1 MTNRH
6 RRRGFSL
13 TELLVVISLIAVLLG
28 LLFPALAG
36 IRSTGLMTTSMSNL
50 RQIGVWMRMYSD
62 DNREFIVPS
71 RFDYG
76 ASTNNYKGK
85 VRAPLDQNGSP
96 VNPAVGRRHQGTW
109 SDILWTVFEGGVFPD
124 AAKDPALGHDYRYD
138 SPDGALYDSLGT
150 NLTPNPLR
158 SAVEIK
164 TYPDFKGRDENN
176 CDPDDLGD
184 LGPGIS
190 APWDAA
196 VGHPGFFAANNFFD
210 AAAPGRN
217 GPGWVIT
224 GQIKSP
230 ERSMYLV
237 DSLIGETIDPLDPP
251 FDSAGPCL
259 EVDFRYPG
267 DVCLMLFLD
276 GHAQTVA
283 KFDDLDELQGKH
295 VMRDGTVQLRRQIR
309 VQDLD
314 QR

>member
-6 RRRGFSL
+6 RSRGFSL
-13 TELLVVISLIAVLLG
+13 TELLVVITLIAVLLG

-85 VRAPLDQNGSP
+85 VRSVVTTGN
-96 VNPAVGRRHQGTW
+96 VNEGTW

-124 AAKDPALGHDYRYD
+124 AVQTLGNDYRYD
-138 SPDGALYDSLGT
+138 SPDKALYELLGDDI
-150 NLTPNPLR
+150 PNPLR
-158 SAVEIK
+158 SAEKMK
-164 TYPDFKGRDENN
+164 TYPDQGGPTSA
-176 CDPDDLGD
+176 CDP
-184 LGPGIS
+184 S
-190 APWDAA
+190 PWDGA

-210 AAAPGRN
+210 AAAPGQT
-217 GPGWVIT
+217 GWVLT

-251 FDSAGPCL
+251 FDSAGPDSNNDGRADCL

-283 KFDDLDELQGKH
+283 EFDDLDELETK
-295 VMRDGTVQLRRQIR
+295 RQIR
-309 VQDLD
+309 VRDLD

>member
-6 RRRGFSL
+6 RSRGFSL
-13 TELLVVISLIAVLLG
+13 TELLVVITLIAVLLG

-85 VRAPLDQNGSP
+85 VRSVVTTGN
-96 VNPAVGRRHQGTW
+96 VNEGTW

-124 AAKDPALGHDYRYD
+124 AVQTLGNDYRYD
-138 SPDGALYDSLGT
+138 SPDRALYELLGDDIA
-150 NLTPNPLR
+150 NPFR
-158 SAVEIK
+158 SAARNTRVPINPGQFGAAKSEIH
-164 TYPDFKGRDENN
+164 
-176 CDPDDLGD
+176 L
-184 LGPGIS
+184 PGY
-190 APWDAA
+190 
-196 VGHPGFFAANNFFD
+196 FAANNFFD
-210 AAAPGRN
+210 ANPDSPTLN
-217 GPGWVIT
+217 GWFVT

-237 DSLIGETIDPLDPP
+237 DSFADEVIEDDPPP
-251 FDSAGPCL
+251 FDNTSTQ

-283 KFDDLDELQGKH
+283 KFDNLDELQGSSSGPTK
-295 VMRDGTVQLRRQIR
+295 RSRQIR
-309 VQDLD
+309 VQNLD

>member
-1 MTNRH
+1 MTHRY

-13 TELLVVISLIAVLLG
+13 TELLVVLALIVVLLG

-50 RQIGVWMRMYSD
+50 RQIGTWMRMYSA

-71 RFDYG
+71 RFDY
-76 ASTNNYKGK
+76 SNNTYKGK
-85 VRAPLDQNGSP
+85 VRAPLDKDGSP
-96 VNPAVGRRHQGTW
+96 IDPVVGNRHQGTW

-124 AAKDPALGHDYRYD
+124 AVNDPNIGHNYRYD
-138 SPDGALYDSLGT
+138 SPDGALYESKFLVVDI
-150 NLTPNPLR
+150 PNPLR

-164 TYPDFKGRDENN
+164 TYPDQSGPTSPCN
-176 CDPDDLGD
+176 LG
-184 LGPGIS
+184 
-190 APWDAA
+190 PWDAA

-210 AAAPGRN
+210 AAAPGPN

-251 FDSAGPCL
+251 FDSGGPDTNNNGRADCL

-276 GHAQTVA
+276 GHAQTMA
-283 KFDDLDELQGKH
+283 EFDDLDELEIK
-295 VMRDGTVQLRRQIR
+295 RQIR
-309 VQDLD
+309 VRNLD

>member
-6 RRRGFSL
+6 RSRGFSL
-13 TELLVVISLIAVLLG
+13 TELLVVITLIAVLLG

-71 RFDYG
+71 RFDYAQ
-76 ASTNNYKGK
+76 ASYPGK

-96 VNPAVGRRHQGTW
+96 VNPAVGGRHQGTW

-138 SPDGALYDSLGT
+138 SPDGALYDRLGT
-150 NLTPNPLR
+150 NLAANPLR
-158 SAVEIK
+158 SAVEIT
-164 TYPDFKGRDENN
+164 TYPDQGRAGR
-176 CDPDDLGD
+176 CDPGD
-184 LGPGIS
+184 LGPGVS

-210 AAAPGRN
+210 ATAPGRN

-237 DSLIGETIDPLDPP
+237 DSLIGETIDPIDPP
-251 FDSAGPCL
+251 FDSMGPDTNNDGRADCL

-283 KFDDLDELQGKH
+283 KFDNLDELQGSSSGPTK
-295 VMRDGTVQLRRQIR
+295 RSRQIR
-309 VQDLD
+309 VQNLD

>member
-1 MTNRH
+1 MTHGHRH
-6 RRRGFSL
+6 RGFSV
-13 TELLVVISLIAVLLG
+13 TELLVVLALIVVLLG

-71 RFDYG
+71 RFDY
-76 ASTNNYKGK
+76 NNNAYPGK
-85 VRAPLDQNGSP
+85 VRSVVTTGNLNE
-96 VNPAVGRRHQGTW
+96 GTW

-124 AAKDPALGHDYRYD
+124 AVQTLGNDYRYD
-138 SPDGALYDSLGT
+138 SPDKALYELLGDDIA
-150 NLTPNPLR
+150 NPLR
-158 SAVEIK
+158 SAARNTRVPISVPSEIH
-164 TYPDFKGRDENN
+164 
-176 CDPDDLGD
+176 L
-184 LGPGIS
+184 PGY
-190 APWDAA
+190 
-196 VGHPGFFAANNFFD
+196 FAANNFFNAD
-210 AAAPGRN
+210 PAFA
-217 GPGWVIT
+217 GPRWFVT

-237 DSLIGETIDPLDPP
+237 DSFDGEVIEDDPAP
-251 FDSAGPCL
+251 FDNTAIPSIQ

-283 KFDDLDELQGKH
+283 KFDDLDELQGK
-295 VMRDGTVQLRRQIR
+295 RQIR
-309 VQDLD
+309 IQQLD

>member
-1 MTNRH
+1 MTHRH

-13 TELLVVISLIAVLLG
+13 TELLVVITLIAVLLG

-71 RFDYG
+71 RFDYNFSAAG
-76 ASTNNYKGK
+76 VRNNSYRGK
-85 VRAPLDQNGSP
+85 VRSVITPGS
-96 VNPAVGRRHQGTW
+96 GSEHQGTW

-124 AAKDPALGHDYRYD
+124 AVSDPAIGHNYRYD
-138 SPDGALYDSLGT
+138 SPDKVLYELLGDDIA
-150 NLTPNPLR
+150 NPLR
-158 SAVEIK
+158 SAIRNTRVPINPGQFGAAKSEIH
-164 TYPDFKGRDENN
+164 
-176 CDPDDLGD
+176 L
-184 LGPGIS
+184 PGY
-190 APWDAA
+190 
-196 VGHPGFFAANNFFD
+196 FAANNFFD
-210 AAAPGRN
+210 ADPDSPTLN
-217 GPGWVIT
+217 DWFVM

-237 DSLIGETIDPLDPP
+237 DSFAGEVIEDDPPP
-251 FDSAGPCL
+251 FDNTSTQ

-283 KFDDLDELQGKH
+283 KFDNLDELQGSSSGPTK
-295 VMRDGTVQLRRQIR
+295 RSRQIR
-309 VQDLD
+309 VQNLD

>member
-1 MTNRH
+1 MTHRH

-13 TELLVVISLIAVLLG
+13 TELLVVITLIAVLLG

-50 RQIGVWMRMYSD
+50 RQIGVWMRMYSA

-85 VRAPLDQNGSP
+85 VRSVVTTGN
-96 VNPAVGRRHQGTW
+96 VNEGTW

-124 AAKDPALGHDYRYD
+124 AVQTLGNDYRYD
-138 SPDGALYDSLGT
+138 SPDKALYELLGDDIA
-150 NLTPNPLR
+150 NPLR
-158 SAVEIK
+158 SAARNTRVPISVPSEIH
-164 TYPDFKGRDENN
+164 
-176 CDPDDLGD
+176 L
-184 LGPGIS
+184 PGY
-190 APWDAA
+190 
-196 VGHPGFFAANNFFD
+196 FAANNFFNAD
-210 AAAPGRN
+210 PAFA
-217 GPGWVIT
+217 GPRWFVT

-237 DSLIGETIDPLDPP
+237 DSFDGEVIEDDPAP
-251 FDSAGPCL
+251 FDNTAIPSIQ

-283 KFDDLDELQGKH
+283 KFDNLDELQGNSSGPTK
-295 VMRDGTVQLRRQIR
+295 RSRQIR
-309 VQDLD
+309 VQKLD